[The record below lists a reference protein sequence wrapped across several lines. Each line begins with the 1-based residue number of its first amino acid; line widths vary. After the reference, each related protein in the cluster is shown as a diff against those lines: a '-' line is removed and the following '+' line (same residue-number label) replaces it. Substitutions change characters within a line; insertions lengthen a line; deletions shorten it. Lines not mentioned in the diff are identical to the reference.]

1 MAPRPAVPSCTAR
14 SRAASRRVGFTV
26 VELAVVVVIMGL
38 MFALA
43 LPKVRVDSTAVDTA
57 ARTIN
62 LAIMTAQ
69 RDAVAR
75 GHNVLVVFDAT
86 SHTTR
91 TAWDVNNNGEAEPG
105 EKSRPFL
112 VPESVRFGRPPLVPG
127 LDGDPS
133 EPSEPATLVL
143 QRNGSANRSQVLYL
157 TSARALAGG
166 EHSDARALRVT
177 RATGRPVWFAWT
189 GSAWRQ
195 AS

>member
-1 MAPRPAVPSCTAR
+1 MPRAPAVPVRIAR
-14 SRAASRRVGFTV
+14 RQPSRRRVGFTV
-26 VELAVVVVIMGL
+26 VELAVVVVLMGL

-43 LPKVRVDSTAVDTA
+43 MPKVRVDSAAVDTA

-69 RDAVAR
+69 RDAVSR

-86 SHTTR
+86 THTTR
-91 TAWDVNNNGEAEPG
+91 TAWDLNNNGEAESG

-112 VPESVRFGRPPLVPG
+112 VPESVRFGRPPSVPA
-127 LDGDPS
+127 LDDDTS
-133 EPSEPATLVL
+133 EPSEPGTLVL
-143 QRNGSANRSQVLYL
+143 QRNGSANRVQVIYL

-166 EHSDARALRVT
+166 EHSDARALRIT

-189 GSAWRQ
+189 GSEWRK